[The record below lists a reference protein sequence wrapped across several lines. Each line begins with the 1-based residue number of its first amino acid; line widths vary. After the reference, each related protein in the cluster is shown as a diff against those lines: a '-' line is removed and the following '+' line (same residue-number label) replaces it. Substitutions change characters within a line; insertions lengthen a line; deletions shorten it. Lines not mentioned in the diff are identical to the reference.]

1 MSTLADRVST
11 LTFDNSDFDFD
22 HLDLGLSDSDDDKK
36 ASKGLARG
44 PGIGRPKGAP
54 GGRTKECPSCGAM
67 VGVSVKECKNCDHT
81 FTAKSALAPT
91 TTAQEESDNIR
102 DYFPFEPEKHDDGS
116 YKIQA
121 ILGRRLRTDAAR
133 KYLRSNVLGNLSAT
147 EAKFDHEYLVKY
159 KDISYHHCEQVS
171 TLGDSGVA
179 QLSSWQLGPSV
190 YSKSFYISFLKV
202 YLEIFI
208 LS

>member
-121 ILGRRLRTDAAR
+121 ILGGAYAQMLPENIFALTSWATSAPLRP
-133 KYLRSNVLGNLSAT
+133 NLT
-147 EAKFDHEYLVKY
+147 
-159 KDISYHHCEQVS
+159 
-171 TLGDSGVA
+171 TNT
-179 QLSSWQLGPSV
+179 
-190 YSKSFYISFLKV
+190 
-202 YLEIFI
+202 
-208 LS
+208 